1 MRLLKI
7 AEQSLAWYSVA
18 GIFREQ
24 ASAFVLAKVM
34 TSGFEMVSA
43 IGKRIQCRKDMIVF

>member
-7 AEQSLAWYSVA
+7 AEQSLAWYSMA
-18 GIFREQ
+18 AIFKEQ
-24 ASAFVLAKVM
+24 ASVFFLAEVM

-43 IGKRIQCRKDMIVF
+43 IGTRIQCRRDMIVF